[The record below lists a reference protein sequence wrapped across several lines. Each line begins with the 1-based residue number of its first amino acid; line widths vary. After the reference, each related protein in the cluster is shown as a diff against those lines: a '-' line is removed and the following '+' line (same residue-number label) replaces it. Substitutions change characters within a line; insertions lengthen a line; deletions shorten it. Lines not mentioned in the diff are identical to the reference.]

1 MDEGRVPWSLTG
13 FLLVNLTEAM
23 CLAAVMNPNLNLEQ
37 RLENALTGFVLLDL
51 CELVAEQRS
60 KDHGVSKDRFWIA
73 RQTQRNLQELC
84 ACCAIQVTSV
94 NGPYAPWS
102 STELKLE
109 QYFGHLRG
117 QFANSQFRTR
127 DYLHASAKKSYQT
140 LLKMQHQSPTLQENL
155 PKRVEKPLSDETF
168 IACSERALNSALR
181 LMAACSEF
189 LGLGLT
195 IGPIGMF

>member
-1 MDEGRVPWSLTG
+1 MEPHWLFACQSQRGYVFGSSHEPQSEFGAASRKCTDWL
-13 FLLVNLTEAM
+13 
-23 CLAAVMNPNLNLEQ
+23 CLAGLVC
-37 RLENALTGFVLLDL
+37 TGGR
-51 CELVAEQRS
+51 AAQQRS
-60 KDHGVSKDRFWIA
+60 RCL
-73 RQTQRNLQELC
+73 QRSVLDCKTDPAKPPRALRLLC
-84 ACCAIQVTSV
+84 TSV

-109 QYFGHLRG
+109 QHFGHLRG
-117 QFANSQFRTR
+117 QFANSQLRTR

-140 LLKMQHQSPTLQENL
+140 WLKMQHQSPTLQENL

-189 LGLGLT
+189 LGLSFA
-195 IGPIGMF
+195 IGSIGMF